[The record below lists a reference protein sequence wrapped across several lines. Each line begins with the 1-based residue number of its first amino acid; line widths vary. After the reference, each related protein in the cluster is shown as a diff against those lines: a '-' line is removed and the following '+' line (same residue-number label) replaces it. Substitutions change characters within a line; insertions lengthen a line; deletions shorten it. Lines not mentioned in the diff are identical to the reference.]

1 MTIQN
6 YQKYPSVLDK
16 RSVRFLLIAVG
27 LFSIKVLSNYNSDF
41 TKGPTVCPF
50 KLVTGLPCP
59 GCGTTRAVAALL
71 DGRFSDSIGFNPLGV
86 TFVVAAFLWG
96 ARFNILERYMKDLN
110 GLFEKLTQRQRSLVG
125 LALLVLI
132 LALNVF
138 RVHQSSLI

>member
-1 MTIQN
+1 
-6 YQKYPSVLDK
+6 
-16 RSVRFLLIAVG
+16 
-27 LFSIKVLSNYNSDF
+27 
-41 TKGPTVCPF
+41 
-50 KLVTGLPCP
+50 
-59 GCGTTRAVAALL
+59 LL